1 MQSVPMVQSEY
12 SAPGPPSSH
21 SPFHRRAHV
30 FVQPDMMTP
39 SGVSGG
45 CGGEGG
51 GLWGGAAGGQSTSRA
66 PQSKQ
71 SMPRAHGE
79 YSPSDPG
86 PPSLQ
91 TPFEAQKAQLFEQ
104 RYLQPGCAGGC
115 GGGAGGGAGGSDGG
129 GGEGGGDGGDNG
141 GGTLN
146 GGGGDSGGGEGGEE
160 KMRTSARLRVRF
172 VPGSTMVT

>member
-1 MQSVPMVQSEY
+1 
-12 SAPGPPSSH
+12 
-21 SPFHRRAHV
+21 
-30 FVQPDMMTP
+30 
-39 SGVSGG
+39 
-45 CGGEGG
+45 
-51 GLWGGAAGGQSTSRA
+51 
-66 PQSKQ
+66 
-71 SMPRAHGE
+71 MPRAHGE

-115 GGGAGGGAGGSDGG
+115 GGGGAGAGGGDGG

-141 GGTLN
+141 GGTVN

>member
-1 MQSVPMVQSEY
+1 M
-12 SAPGPPSSH
+12 
-21 SPFHRRAHV
+21 
-30 FVQPDMMTP
+30 QPDMMTP

-115 GGGAGGGAGGSDGG
+115 GGGGAGAGGRDGG
-129 GGEGGGDGGDNG
+129 GGEGGGEG
-141 GGTLN
+141 

-172 VPGSTMVT
+172 VPGSTMVTWVPLRSLWQSNVNGPAVAGTI

>member
-1 MQSVPMVQSEY
+1 
-12 SAPGPPSSH
+12 
-21 SPFHRRAHV
+21 
-30 FVQPDMMTP
+30 MMTP

-45 CGGEGG
+45 CGGECG

-91 TPFEAQKAQLFEQ
+91 TPFEAQKAQVFEQ

-115 GGGAGGGAGGSDGG
+115 GGGAGGGAGGGDGG

-141 GGTLN
+141 GGTVN
-146 GGGGDSGGGEGGEE
+146 GGGGDNGGGEGGEE